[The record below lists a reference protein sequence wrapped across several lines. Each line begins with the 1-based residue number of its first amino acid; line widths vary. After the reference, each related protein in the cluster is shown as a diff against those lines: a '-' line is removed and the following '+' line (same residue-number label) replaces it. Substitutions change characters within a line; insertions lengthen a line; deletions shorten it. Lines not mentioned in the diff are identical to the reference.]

1 MINVS
6 HQGKYVDGEN
16 IRLVTMKDTRWIL
29 DFFIFVCVG
38 VFAADFEHAC
48 RQERHQSRK

>member
-1 MINVS
+1 M
-6 HQGKYVDGEN
+6 
-16 IRLVTMKDTRWIL
+16 VTMKDTRWIL

-38 VFAADFEHAC
+38 VFAVDFEHAC